1 MKRKILATLI
11 ISAASLLFSSFSN
24 KDTLIVGTNAEFPPF
39 SSIENGKIV
48 GFDID
53 IAINVAERLGKKI
66 EFKDM
71 PFDALIPDAVLGHV
85 DFVAAGMSYTDERA
99 KRVLFTK
106 PYLSGDPLVI
116 LTTANPNGLVT
127 VEDLVGKTVAV
138 NEGFTADTFMSLK
151 EGVTLVRLPTT
162 ADAFLALKSNRV
174 YAFVT
179 AKSTYETFLK
189 MQPNQFHSHP
199 IVGTSETC
207 ALVVPQSKPELLT
220 EIQSALDAMEKDGTI
235 DKLKVK
241 WGLK

>member
-1 MKRKILATLI
+1 MNRKIMTLLI
-11 ISAASLLFSSFSN
+11 LSITSLLFSSFTTS
-24 KDTLIVGTNAEFPPF
+24 DRLLVGTNAEFPPF

-53 IAINVAERLGKKI
+53 IATNVAERLGKKI

-116 LTTANPNGLVT
+116 LTTTAPNGLLT
-127 VEDLVGKTVAV
+127 VEDLIGKTVAV
-138 NEGFTADTFMSLK
+138 NEGYTADTFLSSK
-151 EGVTLVRLPTT
+151 EGITLVRLPTT
-162 ADAFLALKSNRV
+162 ADAFLALKSKRV

-189 MQPNQFHSHP
+189 MQPNQFHSYP
-199 IVGTSETC
+199 IIGTSETC
-207 ALVVPQSKPELLT
+207 AIVVPKSKPELLV

-235 DKLKVK
+235 DKLKAK